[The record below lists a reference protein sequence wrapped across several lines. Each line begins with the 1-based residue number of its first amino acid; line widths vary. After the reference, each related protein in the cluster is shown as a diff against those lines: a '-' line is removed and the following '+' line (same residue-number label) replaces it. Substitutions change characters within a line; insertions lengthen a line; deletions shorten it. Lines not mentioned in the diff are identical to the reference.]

1 MATTKKAL
9 IMAKK
14 WALVTGATAG
24 IGFEF
29 AKLLASENHNLVLV
43 ARDSDRLI
51 KLADDFAMQYGIDC
65 EVLVADLAEPA
76 QLENVANRVSQSK
89 NRIEVLINN
98 AGFSVNQSISNGDYK
113 LEKAMLDV
121 LVTAV
126 LRLSHAAAAQMR
138 ENGGGDILIVSS
150 VASFMTGGTYS
161 SAKAWATN
169 FAESLASE
177 VNKYGVRVSALC
189 PGFTHTEFHA
199 RAKFNKSEIPNWLWL
214 DANYVVRMGWKDH
227 KRGKV
232 VSIPSYRYK
241 LLVILLKIVPRSII
255 RKIQRQK

>member
-1 MATTKKAL
+1 MG
-9 IMAKK
+9 K

-43 ARDSDRLI
+43 ARDKTRLKKI
-51 KLADDFAMQYGIDC
+51 AKDLKSQYGIKC
-65 EVLVADLAEPA
+65 EVLEADLTKKKS
-76 QLENVANRVSQSK
+76 LEEVAKRISQKEKRV
-89 NRIEVLINN
+89 EVLINN
-98 AGFSVNQSISNGDYK
+98 AGFSVNQSISNGDYSA
-113 LEKAMLDV
+113 EKSMLDV

-138 ENGGGDILIVSS
+138 VNGGGDILIVSS

-177 VNKYGVRVSALC
+177 VNKYGVTVSALC
-189 PGFTHTEFHA
+189 PGYTHTEFHA
-199 RAKFNKSEIPNWLWL
+199 RANFDKSEVPNWMWL
-214 DANYVVRMGWKDH
+214 DADYVVRAGWKDH
-227 KRGKV
+227 KHGKV
-232 VSIPSYRYK
+232 ISIPSLRYK
-241 LLVILLKIVPRSII
+241 FFVLLMKATPRSII
-255 RKIQRQK
+255 RKVQRKK

>member
-1 MATTKKAL
+1 MG
-9 IMAKK
+9 K

-43 ARDSDRLI
+43 ARDKTRLKKI
-51 KLADDFAMQYGIDC
+51 AKDLKSQYGIKC
-65 EVLVADLAEPA
+65 EVLEADLTKKKS
-76 QLENVANRVSQSK
+76 LEDVAKRISQK
-89 NRIEVLINN
+89 EKRIEVLINN
-98 AGFSVNQSISNGDYK
+98 AGFSVNQSISNGDYSA
-113 LEKAMLDV
+113 EKSMLDV

-138 ENGGGDILIVSS
+138 VNGGGDILIVSS

-177 VNKYGVRVSALC
+177 VNKYGVTVSALC
-189 PGFTHTEFHA
+189 PGYTHTEFHA
-199 RAKFNKSEIPNWLWL
+199 RANFDKSEVPNWMWL
-214 DANYVVRMGWKDH
+214 DADYVVRKGWKDH
-227 KRGKV
+227 KHGKV
-232 VSIPSYRYK
+232 ISIPSLRYK
-241 LLVILLKIVPRSII
+241 FFVVMMKITPRSLI
-255 RKIQRQK
+255 RKVQRKK

>member
-1 MATTKKAL
+1 MG
-9 IMAKK
+9 K

-43 ARDSDRLI
+43 ARDKTRLKKI
-51 KLADDFAMQYGIDC
+51 AKDLKSQYGIKC
-65 EVLVADLAEPA
+65 EVLEADLTKKKS
-76 QLENVANRVSQSK
+76 LEEVAKRISQK
-89 NRIEVLINN
+89 EKRIEVLINN
-98 AGFSVNQSISNGDYK
+98 AGFSVNQSISNGNYSA
-113 LEKAMLDV
+113 EKSMLDV

-138 ENGGGDILIVSS
+138 VNGGGDILIVSS

-177 VNKYGVRVSALC
+177 VNKYGVTVSALC
-189 PGFTHTEFHA
+189 PGYTHTEFHA
-199 RAKFNKSEIPNWLWL
+199 RANFDKSEVPNWMWL
-214 DANYVVRMGWKDH
+214 DADYVVRAGWKDH
-227 KRGKV
+227 KHGKV
-232 VSIPSYRYK
+232 ISIPSLRYK
-241 LLVILLKIVPRSII
+241 FFVLLMKATPRSII
-255 RKIQRQK
+255 RKVQRKK

>member
-1 MATTKKAL
+1 M
-9 IMAKK
+9 IMTK

-24 IGFEF
+24 IGLEF

-43 ARDSDRLI
+43 ARDEKRLNDVAGM
-51 KLADDFAMQYGIDC
+51 LNSTAGIET
-65 EVLVADLAEPA
+65 EVLVADLANEA
-76 QLENVANRVSQSK
+76 ELEKVAKRISQPEK
-89 NRIEVLINN
+89 RIEVLINN
-98 AGFSVNQSISNGDYK
+98 AGFSVNQSISNGEYSK
-113 LEKAMLDV
+113 EKAMLDV

-138 ENGGGDILIVSS
+138 KNQNGDILIVSS

-177 VNKYGVRVSALC
+177 VSKYGVRVSALC

-199 RAKFNKSEIPNWLWL
+199 RAEFNKAEVAKWLWL
-214 DANYVVRMGWKDH
+214 DADYVVRTGWKGH

-232 VSIPSYRYK
+232 ISIPSFR
-241 LLVILLKIVPRSII
+241 
-255 RKIQRQK
+255 

>member
-1 MATTKKAL
+1 MG
-9 IMAKK
+9 K

-43 ARDSDRLI
+43 ARDKTRLKKI
-51 KLADDFAMQYGIDC
+51 AKDLKSQYGIKC
-65 EVLVADLAEPA
+65 EVLEADLTKKKS
-76 QLENVANRVSQSK
+76 LEEVAKRISQK
-89 NRIEVLINN
+89 EKRIEVLINN
-98 AGFSVNQSISNGDYK
+98 AGFSLNQSISNGDYSA
-113 LEKAMLDV
+113 EKSMLDV

-138 ENGGGDILIVSS
+138 VNGGGDILIVSS

-177 VNKYGVRVSALC
+177 VNKYGVTVSALC
-189 PGFTHTEFHA
+189 PGYTHTEFHA
-199 RAKFNKSEIPNWLWL
+199 RANFDKSEVPNWMWL
-214 DANYVVRMGWKDH
+214 DADYVVRAGWKDH
-227 KRGKV
+227 KHGKV
-232 VSIPSYRYK
+232 ISIPSLRYK
-241 LLVILLKIVPRSII
+241 FFVLLMKATPRSII
-255 RKIQRQK
+255 RKVQRKK

>member
-1 MATTKKAL
+1 MAR
-9 IMAKK
+9 

-43 ARDSDRLI
+43 ARDETRLKGI
-51 KLADDFAMQYGIDC
+51 AKDLKAQYGIKC
-65 EVLVADLAEPA
+65 EVLAADLTKKKE
-76 QLENVANRVSQSK
+76 LKIVAARVSQPEK
-89 NRIEVLINN
+89 RIEVLINN
-98 AGFSVNQSISNGDYK
+98 AGFSVNQSISNGPYAA
-113 LEKAMLDV
+113 EKEMLDV

-138 ENGGGDILIVSS
+138 ANGSGDILIVSS

-177 VNKYGVRVSALC
+177 VNKYGINVSALC

-199 RAKFNKSEIPNWLWL
+199 RANFNKSEVPKWMWLE
-214 DANYVVRMGWKDH
+214 AGYVVKTGWQDH

-232 VSIPSYRYK
+232 ISIPSFRYK
-241 LLVILLKIVPRSII
+241 FFVVLMKITPRSLI
-255 RKIQRQK
+255 RKVQRKK

>member
-1 MATTKKAL
+1 MG
-9 IMAKK
+9 K

-43 ARDSDRLI
+43 ARDKTRLKKI
-51 KLADDFAMQYGIDC
+51 AKDLKSQYGIKC
-65 EVLVADLAEPA
+65 EVLEADLTKKKS
-76 QLENVANRVSQSK
+76 LEEVAKRISQK
-89 NRIEVLINN
+89 EKRIEVLINN
-98 AGFSVNQSISNGDYK
+98 AGFSVNQSISNGDYSA
-113 LEKAMLDV
+113 EKSMLDV

-138 ENGGGDILIVSS
+138 VNGGGDILIVSS

-177 VNKYGVRVSALC
+177 VNKYGVTVSALC
-189 PGFTHTEFHA
+189 PGYTHTEFHA
-199 RAKFNKSEIPNWLWL
+199 RANFDKSEVPNWMWL
-214 DANYVVRMGWKDH
+214 DADYVVRAGWKDH
-227 KRGKV
+227 KHGKV
-232 VSIPSYRYK
+232 ISIPSLRYK
-241 LLVILLKIVPRSII
+241 FFVLLMKATPRSII
-255 RKIQRQK
+255 RKVQRKK

>member
-1 MATTKKAL
+1 MG
-9 IMAKK
+9 K

-43 ARDSDRLI
+43 ARDKTRLKKI
-51 KLADDFAMQYGIDC
+51 AKDLKSQYGIKC
-65 EVLVADLAEPA
+65 EVLEADLTKKKS
-76 QLENVANRVSQSK
+76 LEEVAKRISQK
-89 NRIEVLINN
+89 EKRIEVLINN
-98 AGFSVNQSISNGDYK
+98 AGFSVNQSISNGDYSA
-113 LEKAMLDV
+113 EKSMLDV

-138 ENGGGDILIVSS
+138 VNGGGDILIVSS

-177 VNKYGVRVSALC
+177 VNKYGVTVSALC
-189 PGFTHTEFHA
+189 PGYTHTEFHA
-199 RAKFNKSEIPNWLWL
+199 RANFDKSEVPNWMWL
-214 DANYVVRMGWKDH
+214 DADYVVRAGWKDH
-227 KRGKV
+227 KHGKV
-232 VSIPSYRYK
+232 ISIPSLRYK
-241 LLVILLKIVPRSII
+241 FFVLLMKATPRSII
-255 RKIQRQK
+255 HKVQRKK

>member
-1 MATTKKAL
+1 MG
-9 IMAKK
+9 K

-24 IGFEF
+24 IGYEF

-43 ARDSDRLI
+43 ARDKTRLKSI
-51 KLADDFAMQYGIDC
+51 AKDLKSQYGIKC
-65 EVLVADLAEPA
+65 EVLVADLTKKKS
-76 QLENVANRVSQSK
+76 LEEVATRISK
-89 NRIEVLINN
+89 SGKRIEVLINN
-98 AGFSVNQSISNGDYK
+98 AGFSVNQSISNGDYQA
-113 LEKAMLDV
+113 EKSMLDV

-138 ENGGGDILIVSS
+138 VNGGGDILIVSS

-177 VNKYGVRVSALC
+177 VNKYGVNVSALC

-199 RAKFNKSEIPNWLWL
+199 RANFDKSEVPNWMWL
-214 DANYVVRMGWKDH
+214 DADYVVRKGWKDH
-227 KRGKV
+227 KQGKV
-232 VSIPSYRYK
+232 ISIPSLRYK
-241 LLVILLKIVPRSII
+241 FFVVMMKITPSSLI
-255 RKIQRQK
+255 RKVQRKK

>member
-1 MATTKKAL
+1 MG
-9 IMAKK
+9 K

-43 ARDSDRLI
+43 ARDKTRLKKI
-51 KLADDFAMQYGIDC
+51 AKDLKSQYGIKC
-65 EVLVADLAEPA
+65 EVLEADLTKKKS
-76 QLENVANRVSQSK
+76 LEDVAKRISQK
-89 NRIEVLINN
+89 EKRIEVLINN
-98 AGFSVNQSISNGDYK
+98 AGFSVNQSISNGDYSA
-113 LEKAMLDV
+113 EKSMLDV

-138 ENGGGDILIVSS
+138 VNGGGDILIVSS

-177 VNKYGVRVSALC
+177 VNKYGVTVSALC
-189 PGFTHTEFHA
+189 PGYTHTEFHA
-199 RAKFNKSEIPNWLWL
+199 RANFDKSEVPNWMWL
-214 DANYVVRMGWKDH
+214 DADYVVRAGWKDH
-227 KRGKV
+227 KHGKV
-232 VSIPSYRYK
+232 ISIPSLRYK
-241 LLVILLKIVPRSII
+241 FFVLLMKATPRSII
-255 RKIQRQK
+255 RKVQRKK